1 MALETVVDDIRQEAR
16 EEAEQ
21 LLQEAEEES
30 ESILARAR
38 EEAEEIREE
47 EDGRAEREAEE
58 IVDETVSSARLDA
71 RKKRSEAE
79 KDALARLRKEVEERL
94 RNLEDGRE
102 DLTEELLSAAVE
114 ELDADSGRVYA
125 ADGDQELVED
135 LLDGYDGFTYGDEA
149 DVLGGVVV
157 EAEEGDVRV
166 DNSFDGV
173 LDRVWND
180 DLKQISGTL
189 LGEG

>member
-1 MALETVVDDIRQEAR
+1 MALETVVDDIREEAR

-30 ESILARAR
+30 ESILERAR
-38 EEAEEIREE
+38 EEAEEIRERE
-47 EDGRAEREAEE
+47 EERAEHEAEE
-58 IVDETVSSARLDA
+58 IVDQTVSSARLDA
-71 RKKRSEAE
+71 RKMESEAE
-79 KDALARLRKEVEERL
+79 KEALSDLRSEVEDRL

-102 DLTEELLSAAVE
+102 ELTEELLSAAVE
-114 ELDADSGRVYA
+114 ELDSDGGTVFA
-125 ADGDQELVED
+125 AEGDQELVED
-135 LLDGYDGFTYGDEA
+135 LLDDYDGYEYGGEA
-149 DVLGGVVV
+149 DVLGGAVV

-180 DLKQISGTL
+180 ELKQISGRL